1 MEAKKDAGGIR
12 LTSSEWS
19 VLACL
24 WEDSPRTVMQLVAVL
39 SERVGW
45 AKSTTITTLRRMEE
59 KGLLHCE
66 QTGKGKLYSPAV
78 EREQAVTAETHSF
91 LDRVYQGSVGLMMS
105 AMAKRQELSADE
117 VAELRAILDQIEG
130 RDVK

>member
-1 MEAKKDAGGIR
+1 MEAGTNTDGVK
-12 LTSSEWS
+12 LTASEWS
-19 VLACL
+19 VLDCL
-24 WEDSPRTVMQLVAVL
+24 WENSPQTVMRLVAEL

-59 KGLLHCE
+59 KGLVRVE
-66 QTGKGKLYSPAV
+66 QAGRGKAYSPAV

-105 AMAKRQELSADE
+105 AMAKRQELSPNE
-117 VAELRAILDQIEG
+117 VAELRAILDQIEEG
-130 RDVK
+130 N

>member
-1 MEAKKDAGGIR
+1 MGPIK
-12 LTSSEWS
+12 LTASEWS
-19 VLACL
+19 VLDSL
-24 WEDSPRTVMQLVAVL
+24 WQENPQTVMQLVSNL
-39 SERVGW
+39 GKTVGW

-59 KGLLHCE
+59 KGLVAVE
-66 QTGKGKLYSPAV
+66 QAGRGKSYTPAV

-117 VAELRAILDQIEG
+117 VAELRAILDQIDGGEG
-130 RDVK
+130 K